1 MPEAKD
7 LTTVFEEMKTQFQ
20 LVPPQVPEEEMSD
33 RQLNAFL
40 EAIAIIFEKCD
51 TKEECV
57 EAITRIQDELTKE
70 A

>member
-7 LTTVFEEMKTQFQ
+7 LTIVLEEMKTQFQ

-51 TKEECV
+51 T
-57 EAITRIQDELTKE
+57 
-70 A
+70 